1 MTRQKE
7 QEDQAEKNKRG
18 DRKGES
24 NDSPE
29 IPDCNVVCVD
39 HNNVGVLFYPIH

>member
-7 QEDQAEKNKRG
+7 QEDQAEKNENERG

-24 NDSPE
+24 IDSSE
-29 IPDCNVVCVD
+29 IPNRHPRPPFGD
-39 HNNVGVLFYPIH
+39 